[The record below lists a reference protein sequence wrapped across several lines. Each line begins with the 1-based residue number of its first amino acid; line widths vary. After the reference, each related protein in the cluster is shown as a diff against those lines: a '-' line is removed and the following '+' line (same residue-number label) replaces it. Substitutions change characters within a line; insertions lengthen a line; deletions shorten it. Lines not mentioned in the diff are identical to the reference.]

1 MYKNILKEKNMGGD
15 TMRLNSYFKDLKD
28 DIFFKDIK
36 DDSRLV
42 KKNDLFF
49 AIKGDNFDGEK
60 YISEAIDNG
69 ASFIISKRNLV
80 SYPSLTTPNPKELLN
95 SMLNFYY
102 NKHQMLHNIAVTG
115 TDGKTTT
122 SYLINHVLNDVSRS
136 ILIGTNGIYFLK
148 RHFKLQNTTPSNSI
162 IYEALD
168 NAYLYKAQYSVIEMS
183 SEGILNN
190 RGLFLSFNGLIF
202 TNISH
207 EHLNT
212 HKTMKRYLNC
222 KLSLNKCLRPNSL
235 ILINYDMNYY
245 AYVRKR
251 LKGHIMTYGLNGGD
265 FQAKNIRISLNR
277 TIFDVYYMGYF
288 LGQII
293 TNLFGEYNVY
303 NLLASIG
310 YLYEMGIPFSIIK
323 KSLSQKLQ
331 VEGRF
336 ELIKDKDKFYI
347 IDFAHTPYGVKA
359 TLEALNKVKKG
370 RIISIL
376 GCQGN
381 KDKSKRPLMGKFAT
395 SLSDITIFTSEDP
408 KDEKIT
414 SILADMTKKAKNSYY
429 LSLYRDEAIR
439 LGVSLMQDNDILI
452 IFGKG
457 RENTERYGNYIFYHS
472 DLKLLKEAL
481 KT

>member
-1 MYKNILKEKNMGGD
+1 
-15 TMRLNSYFKDLKD
+15 MRLNSYFKDLKD

-183 SEGILNN
+183 S
-190 RGLFLSFNGLIF
+190 
-202 TNISH
+202 
-207 EHLNT
+207 
-212 HKTMKRYLNC
+212 
-222 KLSLNKCLRPNSL
+222 
-235 ILINYDMNYY
+235 
-245 AYVRKR
+245 
-251 LKGHIMTYGLNGGD
+251 
-265 FQAKNIRISLNR
+265 
-277 TIFDVYYMGYF
+277 
-288 LGQII
+288 
-293 TNLFGEYNVY
+293 
-303 NLLASIG
+303 
-310 YLYEMGIPFSIIK
+310 
-323 KSLSQKLQ
+323 
-331 VEGRF
+331 
-336 ELIKDKDKFYI
+336 
-347 IDFAHTPYGVKA
+347 
-359 TLEALNKVKKG
+359 
-370 RIISIL
+370 
-376 GCQGN
+376 
-381 KDKSKRPLMGKFAT
+381 
-395 SLSDITIFTSEDP
+395 
-408 KDEKIT
+408 
-414 SILADMTKKAKNSYY
+414 
-429 LSLYRDEAIR
+429 
-439 LGVSLMQDNDILI
+439 
-452 IFGKG
+452 
-457 RENTERYGNYIFYHS
+457 
-472 DLKLLKEAL
+472 
-481 KT
+481 